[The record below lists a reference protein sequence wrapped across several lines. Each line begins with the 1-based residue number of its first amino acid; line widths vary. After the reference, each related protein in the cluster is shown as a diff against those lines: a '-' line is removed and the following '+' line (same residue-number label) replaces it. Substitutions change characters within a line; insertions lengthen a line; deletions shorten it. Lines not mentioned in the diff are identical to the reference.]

1 LEVFFLQW
9 MSRTHPLKKT
19 YHIVWYVKNTYLCAM
34 ARLSKEDWLQE
45 GFKILTEF
53 AQNKL
58 RILYLCERLKV
69 TRGSFYHHFTSI
81 ENYVEALVR
90 QWELES
96 TRQFIE
102 AADREGSAQ
111 GRMDVLNKL
120 VLEKDQSI
128 EAAIRSWSF
137 YQPIV
142 KQYLARV
149 DKTRIAYLTDI
160 MEGMGYTR
168 KEASIMA
175 EMEYA
180 LLIGVQHMYPG
191 KFGKRVRSIYRK
203 YSQLVEADLK
213 GEA

>member
-1 LEVFFLQW
+1 
-9 MSRTHPLKKT
+9 
-19 YHIVWYVKNTYLCAM
+19 M

-90 QWELES
+90 QWELEN

-102 AADREGSAQ
+102 EADQQGSAQ

-142 KQYLARV
+142 KQYLERV
-149 DKTRIAYLTDI
+149 DKTRVAYLTDI
-160 MEGMGYTR
+160 MEGMGYAR

-180 LLIGVQHMYPG
+180 LLIGVQHLYPG
-191 KFGKRVRSIYRK
+191 KFGKRVRSIYMK

-213 GEA
+213 E

>member
-1 LEVFFLQW
+1 
-9 MSRTHPLKKT
+9 
-19 YHIVWYVKNTYLCAM
+19 M

-45 GFKILTEF
+45 GFKILAEF

-90 QWELES
+90 QWELEN
-96 TRQFIE
+96 TRHFIE
-102 AADREGSAQ
+102 EANQEGSAQ

-120 VLEKDQSI
+120 VLEKDQSV

-142 KQYLARV
+142 KQYLERV
-149 DKTRIAYLTDI
+149 DKTRVTYLTDI
-160 MEGMGYTR
+160 MEGMGYAAE
-168 KEASIMA
+168 EASIMA

-191 KFGKRVRSIYRK
+191 KFGKRVRSIYIK

-213 GEA
+213 D